1 MLADFRTIFKYIDY
15 KEKGV
20 VTAKDMKEFMEKNC
34 METKEFDTIFKLEDV
49 ELLISKFDRIGNG
62 YWSCLDII

>member
-20 VTAKDMKEFMEKNC
+20 VTAKDIKEFMEKNC
-34 METKEFDTIFKLEDV
+34 METKEFDTIF
-49 ELLISKFDRIGNG
+49 
-62 YWSCLDII
+62 